1 MEMSRLHV
9 DPWSA
14 GASRAREQL
23 LEHQL
28 LGEIVRRMLLAGRRC
43 EVLRAE
49 FDASGHDVV
58 LESDGV
64 LRHVQLKAM
73 RADGRRAD
81 VNIHTALADKP
92 SGCVIWMLV
101 DPATLTA
108 TEFLWFGSAPGRS
121 LPDLGDRTVKHSKG
135 DATGAKAVRPD
146 LRKVRRSQFERVA
159 DQEVLIERLF
169 GTTLQRDTRSLRR
182 HLRQQPLVPADA
194 PGWLAH
200 AQAGRFETLP
210 DKLDQDELIAF
221 AHLVDGYVL
230 SGTQGPAEAAA
241 FVERVERVGDR
252 GVDPL
257 PSDLWAAL
265 FLEHRRLRFEGRDP
279 TTVEVNRLDEWA
291 RRLTSMLQAV

>member
-1 MEMSRLHV
+1 MEMSSLQI

-101 DPATLTA
+101 DPSTLTA
-108 TEFLWFGSAPGRS
+108 SAFLWFGGAPGEP
-121 LPDLGDRTVKHSKG
+121 LPDLGCRSVRHTKG

-146 LRKVRRSQFERVA
+146 LRLVRRSQFERLATYDALV
-159 DQEVLIERLF
+159 DRLF
-169 GTTLQRDTRSLRR
+169 GTALQRDIGRLRR
-182 HLRQQPLVPADA
+182 HLQQQPLVPGDA
-194 PGWLAH
+194 PAWLAH
-200 AQAGRFETLP
+200 AQAGRFESLP
-210 DKLDQDELIAF
+210 DRLDDEALVQF

-230 SGTQGPAEAAA
+230 PSHPSPSPAAA
-241 FVERVERVGDR
+241 AWIDQVME
-252 GVDPL
+252 DPVAM
-257 PSDLWAAL
+257 PSDLWAAM
-265 FLEHRRLRFEGRDP
+265 FLQHRRLRLEGREASREEA
-279 TTVEVNRLDEWA
+279 TRLEA
-291 RRLTSMLQAV
+291 SYCRLQSFLSRA

>member
-1 MEMSRLHV
+1 MEMRRLQV

-23 LEHQL
+23 LEHQF
-28 LGEIVRRMLLAGRRC
+28 LGEIVRRMLLVGRRC

-92 SGCVIWMLV
+92 SGCVIWILV

-108 TEFLWFGSAPGRS
+108 TEFLWFGGAPGDP
-121 LPDLGDRTVKHSKG
+121 LPDLGDRPVRHAKG

-146 LRKVRRSQFERVA
+146 LREVRRSQFERVSGH
-159 DQEVLIERLF
+159 EMLIERLF
-169 GTTLQRDTRSLRR
+169 GTTAQRDVRRLRR

-194 PGWLAH
+194 PAWLAH

-210 DKLDQDELIAF
+210 DLLDHDGLIAF
-221 AHLVDGYVL
+221 AHLVDGYAL
-230 SGTQGPAEAAA
+230 SGHPAPSPDATEWTG
-241 FVERVERVGDR
+241 RVMDDSKAKPG
-252 GVDPL
+252 
-257 PSDLWAAL
+257 DLWAAM
-265 FLEHRRLRFEGRDP
+265 FLAFRRLRLEGDETSSADAARLE
-279 TTVEVNRLDEWA
+279 TTYGRLQSL
-291 RRLTSMLQAV
+291 LTRF

>member
-28 LGEIVRRMLLAGRRC
+28 LGEIARRMLLAGRRC

-49 FDASGHDVV
+49 FDAFGHDVV
-58 LESDGV
+58 LESEGV

-108 TEFLWFGSAPGRS
+108 TGFLWLGGAPGDP
-121 LPDLGDRTVKHSKG
+121 LPDLGDRPVRHAKG

-146 LRKVRRSQFERVA
+146 LREVRRSRFERVA
-159 DQEVLIERLF
+159 DHEVLIDRLF
-169 GTTLQRDTRSLRR
+169 GTVLQRDIGRLRR

-194 PGWLAH
+194 PAWLAH

-210 DKLDQDELIAF
+210 GTLDQDALIAF
-221 AHLVDGYVL
+221 AHLVDGYAL
-230 SGTQGPAEAAA
+230 SGHAAPSPDAAEWASQ
-241 FVERVERVGDR
+241 VMN
-252 GVDPL
+252 DPEAR
-257 PSDLWAAL
+257 PGDLWAAM
-265 FLEHRRLRFEGRDP
+265 FLEFRRLRLEGGETSSADAA
-279 TTVEVNRLDEWA
+279 RLEA
-291 RRLTSMLQAV
+291 TYGRLQSLLTRF

>member
-28 LGEIVRRMLLAGRRC
+28 LGEIVRRMLLTGRRC

-73 RADGRRAD
+73 RADGRRAA

-101 DPATLTA
+101 DPATLTT
-108 TEFLWFGSAPGRS
+108 TEFLWFGSAPGKS
-121 LPDLGDRTVKHSKG
+121 LPGLGDRPVKHAKG

-169 GTTLQRDTRSLRR
+169 GTPLQRDIGSLRR
-182 HLRQQPLVPADA
+182 HLRQQPLVSADA

-210 DKLDQDELIAF
+210 DTLNQDELIAF
-221 AHLVDGYVL
+221 AHLVDGYAL
-230 SGTQGPAEAAA
+230 SEHTAPSPDAAEWASQ
-241 FVERVERVGDR
+241 VMN
-252 GVDPL
+252 DPEAR
-257 PSDLWAAL
+257 PGDLWAAML
-265 FLEHRRLRFEGRDP
+265 LEFRRLRLEGGETSSADAAKLEA
-279 TTVEVNRLDEWA
+279 TYGRLQSLLI
-291 RRLTSMLQAV
+291 RF

>member
-1 MEMSRLHV
+1 MEMSSLQI

-73 RADGRRAD
+73 RADGRRAH

-101 DPATLTA
+101 DPSTLTA
-108 TEFLWFGSAPGRS
+108 SAFLWFGGAPGEP
-121 LPDLGDRTVKHSKG
+121 LPDLGDRSVRHTKG
-135 DATGAKAVRPD
+135 DATGVKAVRPD
-146 LRKVRRSQFERVA
+146 LRLVRRSQFERVA
-159 DQEVLIERLF
+159 TYDALMDRLF
-169 GTTLQRDTRSLRR
+169 GTALRRDIGRLRR
-182 HLRQQPLVPADA
+182 HLQQQQLVRADTPA
-194 PGWLAH
+194 WLAH
-200 AQAGRFETLP
+200 AQAGRFESLP
-210 DKLDQDELIAF
+210 ERLDDEELIQF
-221 AHLVDGYVL
+221 THLVDGYVL
-230 SGTQGPAEAAA
+230 AGHETPSPAEAAWIDQ
-241 FVERVERVGDR
+241 VMD
-252 GVDPL
+252 DPGAM
-257 PSDLWAAL
+257 PSDLWAAM
-265 FLEHRRLRFEGRDP
+265 FLQHRRLRLEGREP
-279 TTVEVNRLDEWA
+279 SREEAARLEA
-291 RRLTSMLQAV
+291 SYGRLQSFLSRA

>member
-1 MEMSRLHV
+1 MEMSSLQV

-14 GASRAREQL
+14 EASRAREQL
-23 LEHQL
+23 LEYQL

-108 TEFLWFGSAPGRS
+108 SAFLWFGGAPGEP
-121 LPDLGDRTVKHSKG
+121 LPDLGHRAVRHTKG

-146 LRKVRRSQFERVA
+146 LRLVRRSQFERVA
-159 DQEVLIERLF
+159 TYDALTDRLF
-169 GTTLQRDTRSLRR
+169 GTALQRDIGRLRR
-182 HLRQQPLVPADA
+182 HLKQQPLVPGDA
-194 PGWLAH
+194 PAWLAH
-200 AQAGRFETLP
+200 AQVGRFESLP
-210 DKLDQDELIAF
+210 DRLGDDALVQF

-230 SGTQGPAEAAA
+230 SSHPSPSPAAA
-241 FVERVERVGDR
+241 AWIDQVMD
-252 GVDPL
+252 DPGAM
-257 PSDLWAAL
+257 PSALWAAM
-265 FLEHRRLRFEGRDP
+265 FLQHRRLKLEGR
-279 TTVEVNRLDEWA
+279 EASREEAARLEA
-291 RRLTSMLQAV
+291 SYGRLQSLLSRS